1 LDQPIGRDDIEFATI
16 PGTSL
21 RISRFGLGTWAIGGG
36 MDEAKSV
43 STIHAAI
50 ERGV

>member
-1 LDQPIGRDDIEFATI
+1 MEFATI

-21 RISRFGLGTWAIGGG
+21 RISRVGLRTWAIGGG
-36 MDEAKSV
+36 MDEAESV
-43 STIHAAI
+43 STIRAAI